1 MHFALCFP
9 QRLLQLAQVRRGA
22 PRYTKDAG
30 DRSPLDMLL
39 EMPTVADRELLFW
52 LSEGDSGH
60 EERY

>member
-1 MHFALCFP
+1 VLNFHKRSAK
-9 QRLLQLAQVRRGA
+9 LAQVRRGA

>member
-1 MHFALCFP
+1 MVSLCVSE
-9 QRLLQLAQVRRGA
+9 RLTKLAQVRRGA
-22 PRYTKDAG
+22 PRYTKDVG
-30 DRSPLDMLL
+30 DRAPLDMLL